1 MGASCSGAS
10 TTAAGVG
17 GTLLGGAAGEG
28 ASEGVDAL
36 LGVAR
41 SGDDDLT
48 AAASSGVEHF
58 ASSDL
63 GAGVLWMTETLAGA
77 LAGAVTSGGYSL
89 SSARVRTWCGRA
101 PYGTSPPRMEEMKR
115 RGGADGLPGL
125 GARFRSG
132 LRSENQRR
140 PATPT
145 QRISIST
152 GSQQK

>member
-10 TTAAGVG
+10 TTAAGGLGVG

-41 SGDDDLT
+41 SGDDDRT
-48 AAASSGVEHF
+48 AASSGVEHF

-77 LAGAVTSGGYSL
+77 VTSGGYSL
-89 SSARVRTWCGRA
+89 SSARVRTRWGRA
-101 PYGTSPPRMEEMKR
+101 PYGTSPPRMDEMKR

-140 PATPT
+140 PATPK
-145 QRISIST
+145 QRLST
-152 GSQQK
+152 GSKHK